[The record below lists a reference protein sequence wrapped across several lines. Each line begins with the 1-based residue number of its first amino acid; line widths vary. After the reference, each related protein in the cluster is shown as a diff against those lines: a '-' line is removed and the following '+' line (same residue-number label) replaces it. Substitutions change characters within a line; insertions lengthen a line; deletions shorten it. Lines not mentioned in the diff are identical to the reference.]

1 MIKQCIL
8 SNGEDEWKSY
18 CSEIMLKLV
27 IISFRTKGII
37 MKILPLNDCIIK
49 NVRGL
54 FNYENI

>member
-1 MIKQCIL
+1 MVKM
-8 SNGEDEWKSY
+8 SGKSY
-18 CSEIMLKLV
+18 CSEIMLKLD
-27 IISFRTKGII
+27 IILFRTKEII